1 MNYWMTTVFVEQPKP
16 EFAKYLWGVY
26 VTWVLKQL
34 LHGYIIACKDQLY
47 GGREDQ
53 NEGKNFCWFK

>member
-1 MNYWMTTVFVEQPKP
+1 MNYEMTIVFVEQPEP
-16 EFAKYLWGVY
+16 ESAKYLGGVY
-26 VTWVLKQL
+26 VTWALKQL

-53 NEGKNFCWFK
+53 N